1 MKRKNKLAIREI
13 VIMGM
18 MIAILEAAKQA
29 LAAIPNVE
37 LVTLLLILY
46 TLFLGGK
53 VLYVILAYV
62 LIEGCL
68 YGFGIWWFSYL
79 YVWPLLA
86 LFAWLFRRQESVWF
100 WSIFSGAYGLF
111 FGALCALV
119 QLVIGGPAAAFTWWV
134 AGIPYDLIHGVS
146 NFILCL
152 VLFRPL
158 NEVLRRLRQQFP
170 QRDYV

>member
-1 MKRKNKLAIREI
+1 MKRKSKLAVREI

-37 LVTLLLILY
+37 LITLLLILY
-46 TLFLGGK
+46 TLFLGRK

-86 LFAWLFRRQESVWF
+86 LLVWLFRRQESVWF
-100 WSIFSGAYGLF
+100 WSVFSGAYGLF
-111 FGALCALV
+111 FGALCALA

-134 AGIPYDLIHGVS
+134 AGIPYDVIHGVS

-152 VLFRPL
+152 ILFRPL